1 MFPAAIAEYQAPT
14 TVAAALDALA
24 GRDDA
29 TFIAGGMSLM
39 QAIKAR
45 LLRPSCLI
53 DLQHVG
59 ELKGI
64 ASGTQGITIGAMTRY
79 RDIAASPA
87 LAGAYQALADAAA
100 HVGDRQVRNRGTIG
114 GSLCWNYVAACTPV
128 AAIATGAS
136 VVLQSKSRGR
146 RSVAV
151 DEFLLSPMVTSREAD
166 EIAVAITLPA
176 AAPRTGSAYSKWGLL
191 TDALPVIGV
200 GVLVR
205 LDERG
210 RCSEARVGVG
220 GLVSGSQRGPLA
232 EQRLV
237 GLSGRDSE
245 GVAKAFAALAE
256 GADVQADM
264 WADEAYRRALIGD
277 VGAKVAMTAFVRA
290 EGRQA

>member
-1 MFPAAIAEYQAPT
+1 MYPAAIAEYHAPT
-14 TVAAALDALA
+14 TVAGALDALA
-24 GRDDA
+24 ANDHA
-29 TFIAGGMSLM
+29 MFIAGGMSLM

-59 ELKGI
+59 ELKGVT
-64 ASGTQGITIGAMTRY
+64 AGADGITIGAMTRY

-87 LAGAYQALADAAA
+87 LSGAYQALADAAA

-128 AAIATGAS
+128 AAIATGAA

-146 RSVAV
+146 RSVTV
-151 DEFLLSPMVTSREAD
+151 DEFLLSPMVTARRPD
-166 EIAVAITLPA
+166 EMAVAITLPV
-176 AAPRTGSAYSKWGLL
+176 AAPRTGSAYRKWGLL

-205 LDERG
+205 VDERG
-210 RCSEARVGVG
+210 RCTEARVGIG
-220 GLVSGSQRGPLA
+220 GLAGGSQRGLLA

-237 GLSGRDSE
+237 GLSRRDRD
-245 GVAKAFAALAE
+245 GVSGAFEALAE
-256 GADVQADM
+256 AADVQADL
-264 WADEAYRRALIGD
+264 WADEAYRRALIRD
-277 VGAKVAMTAFVRA
+277 VGAKVAMVAFKRA
-290 EGRQA
+290 EGPRE

>member
-114 GSLCWNYVAACTPV
+114 GSLCWNYVAACTP
-128 AAIATGAS
+128 
-136 VVLQSKSRGR
+136 
-146 RSVAV
+146 
-151 DEFLLSPMVTSREAD
+151 
-166 EIAVAITLPA
+166 
-176 AAPRTGSAYSKWGLL
+176 
-191 TDALPVIGV
+191 
-200 GVLVR
+200 
-205 LDERG
+205 
-210 RCSEARVGVG
+210 
-220 GLVSGSQRGPLA
+220 
-232 EQRLV
+232 
-237 GLSGRDSE
+237 
-245 GVAKAFAALAE
+245 
-256 GADVQADM
+256 
-264 WADEAYRRALIGD
+264 
-277 VGAKVAMTAFVRA
+277 
-290 EGRQA
+290 